1 MGLPDDSDRKESACN
16 AGVPDLI
23 PGSRRSSGEGDNINI
38 ININLNSQ
46 I

>member
-1 MGLPDDSDRKESACN
+1 MGLPDDSDRKESACH
-16 AGVPDLI
+16 AGDPDMIL
-23 PGSRRSSGEGDNINI
+23 GAGRSSGEGDNINI